1 MPRDIFAAELRLEIP
16 IRSERSRRRCSGR
29 LTDQPSMVHGNGPEI
44 DNDAVGRSSA
54 PGWVRSD
61 VLADELPVAA
71 RIVPSTERTMRVDLF
86 DLNEIG

>member
-1 MPRDIFAAELRLEIP
+1 METGPKSITTQWAGVQRL
-16 IRSERSRRRCSGR
+16 
-29 LTDQPSMVHGNGPEI
+29 
-44 DNDAVGRSSA
+44 VG
-54 PGWVRSD
+54 VRSD